1 MGHVGRFRGLGD
13 GDAAGIADSRA
24 AGGYVWIDLDLE
36 TTSLERIAEVLEIP
50 SAEHDRALPTLADF
64 DERATLAKKFHADDR
79 HVVFPFFCIRNPR
92 APVEEGIAGID
103 AVEVHVLVHGDY
115 LLTLS
120 ERPFP
125 LQELIQDPLP
135 EHRSERYV
143 VYAALEEMSNTVFE
157 ALAEI
162 EAGLEEVEED
172 LIGSRKGGRSH
183 RSGVIQGARARLTA
197 LRRRVG
203 PQRAIFE
210 RVGEEIEQVEG
221 LEDDER
227 DYFGRMLG
235 QLDRIVDGIDAAS
248 ESVSTLLDLS
258 LNEITYRLTVVATI
272 FLPLS
277 FITGFFGMNFDWMI
291 ARLDTAAAFLLLGL
305 GSLAVSTLIVWL
317 LVRREQ
323 RGLSTEDG

>member
-1 MGHVGRFRGLGD
+1 VGQIGRFRGLTEAE
-13 GDAAGIADSRA
+13 AAQIDERRA

-36 TTSLERIAEVLEIP
+36 TTPLARIAEVLGIP
-50 SAEHDRALPTLADF
+50 PASRDRALGTLADF
-64 DERATLAKKFHADDR
+64 DERSPLAKKFHADDQ
-79 HVVFPFFCIRNPR
+79 HVVFPFFCVRDPR
-92 APVEEGIAGID
+92 APVEDGGAAID
-103 AVEVHVLVHGDY
+103 PVEVHVLVHGEY

-120 ERPFP
+120 EKPFP

-135 EHRSERYV
+135 EHRTERYV
-143 VYAALEEMSNTVFE
+143 IYAALEEMSNTVFE

-162 EAGLEEVEED
+162 EASLEEIEED
-172 LIGSRKGGRSH
+172 LIGVRDKGRRR
-183 RSGVIQGARARLTA
+183 RSGVIKGARARLTA

-210 RVGEEIEQVEG
+210 RVGQEIEQVEG
-221 LEDDER
+221 LESDDR
-227 DYFGRMLG
+227 DYFGRVLG

-248 ESVSTLLDLS
+248 ESVSTMLDLS

-291 ARLDTAAAFLLLGL
+291 TRLDTAAAFLLLGL
-305 GSLAVSTLIVWL
+305 GSLAVSTLAVWY
-317 LVRREQ
+317 LVRREE
-323 RGLSTEDG
+323 RGISGGD